1 MFNAET
7 LIVGLGAGLIGIV
20 VTLLLIIPIN
30 IVVHNLTGIQ
40 DLSAV
45 LPAGAAVILVAIS
58 ALLTIIA
65 GLIPSR
71 IAAKKDPVE
80 ALRTE

>member
-7 LIVGLGAGLIGIV
+7 LIVGLGAGIIGIV
-20 VTLLLIIPIN
+20 VTLLLLIPIN
-30 IVVHNLTGIQ
+30 AILLHFTG
-40 DLSAV
+40 LVGLKAA
-45 LPAGAAVILVAIS
+45 LPPVGAGVLVAIS

-71 IAAKKDPVE
+71 MAARKDPVE